1 MGRHRVIRAGAGL
14 LAAGASAAG
23 YAAATTDDMMVGG
36 GIAAVA
42 FALAG
47 LAGIAVVIANVVP
60 GWSES
65 GRPVA
70 ATAGILLAASAI
82 LLVPFTAARSLCA
95 CTKVPED
102 QLPAASTVA
111 GLAPHDLL
119 LGAAIAVPLLLLA
132 AANLGRGRHARTEH
146 DQEHF
151 TQEAS

>member
-1 MGRHRVIRAGAGL
+1 MGRHRVIRAGAAL

-82 LLVPFTAARSLCA
+82 VLVPFTAARSLCA
-95 CTKVPED
+95 CTRVPED
-102 QLPAASTVA
+102 QLPTASTVA

-119 LGAAIAVPLLLLA
+119 VGTAIAVPLLLLA
-132 AANLGRGRHARTEH
+132 SANVGRGRHPRTEP